1 MEQVLANQPKRAY
14 IPIGTLRAD
23 LVDILGNTAYDLRG
37 KRCDVNEKVEI
48 DTKNGRV
55 NADGQLLAST
65 DGHLP
70 ASAGQHLPISPDG
83 YSNERLIN
91 LAYSLAIEPQRLRTL
106 TQALFDR
113 LEIINADRG
122 LDDGTDGEKL
132 DDVANHFAQASDLI
146 ERQGRRFNTATGSKQ
161 FIDLDTRPSLLLQ
174 KNGDIFY
181 TNQAARDELRITGDN
196 LLSPMQ
202 FEPGQYEALIKDLAA
217 LGTYEVDKLISVYD
231 LRGSDG
237 VPKKMALSKSLDYFG
252 KALGRLYTFHL
263 KWLPEQGRQ
272 FQDGFGLTD
281 VDLAITEAL
290 VKGIG
295 LKELAKKRGR
305 SLGTLRNQSKALI
318 AKLGLHSQTELICL
332 FSGFTTLI
340 QSDPAVIDKPDLLSE
355 PWRTIA
361 FMELPGSPNQPNGRK
376 MQYEMAG
383 PLDGR
388 PVLFFHALIGGCIL
402 TKAMRAEL
410 AARKIR
416 LIMVWRPHFAG
427 TSADANLKG
436 NTRGEPERFAADIE
450 KLLGHLKIEQCQIL
464 AQITGSIY
472 AYACAQKLGS
482 KIIGIVNCA
491 GCVPILSRADFKKME
506 QTFRVVAYL
515 GRYTPKLLPMLMRGM
530 LAKID
535 AGFDVEVTDEIF
547 LHSPHDLA
555 VLHDPETKALMR
567 AAYPNYTANSTLT
580 FAVDVPLLASKWQHL
595 LRGVNCPV
603 TLVHGKN
610 DPAYPHA
617 LISQFVQDKPNFN
630 LITLEN
636 TGQLGLY
643 QHPEAAFGALDAQ
656 LDTHKSDPEISA
668 IAL

>member
-1 MEQVLANQPKRAY
+1 M
-14 IPIGTLRAD
+14 
-23 LVDILGNTAYDLRG
+23 
-37 KRCDVNEKVEI
+37 NEKVEI
-48 DTKNGRV
+48 DIENGRV
-55 NADGQLLAST
+55 TPDGHLLAGT

-70 ASAGQHLPISPDG
+70 ASAGQHLPISPG
-83 YSNERLIN
+83 GHSNERLIN
-91 LAYSLAIEPQRLRTL
+91 LAYSLAIEPHRLRTL

-113 LEIINADRG
+113 LEVINADQG
-122 LDDGTDGEKL
+122 LDIGADGEKL
-132 DDVANHFAQASDLI
+132 DDVANHFAQADALI

-174 KNGDIFY
+174 KSGEIFY
-181 TNQAARDELRITGDN
+181 TNQAAQDELRITGDN
-196 LLSPMQ
+196 SLDPEQ
-202 FEPGQYEALIKDLAA
+202 FEPGQYEALKKDLAA
-217 LGTYEVDKLISVYD
+217 LGTYEVDKLIAVYD

-237 VPKKMALSKSLDYFG
+237 VSKKMALSKSLDYYG

-290 VKGIG
+290 VKGVG
-295 LKELAKKRGR
+295 LKYLAKKRGR

-318 AKLGLHSQTELICL
+318 AKLGLNSQTELICL
-332 FSGFTTLI
+332 FSGFTTLSL
-340 QSDPAVIDKPDLLSE
+340 SDPAVIDKPDLLSE
-355 PWRTIA
+355 PWRTVA
-361 FMELPGSPNQPNGRK
+361 FMALPGGRK

-427 TSADANLKG
+427 TSPNASPKG
-436 NTRGEPERFAADIE
+436 TKSSRGAAERFAADIE
-450 KLLGHLKIEQCQIL
+450 KLLEHLNIEKCQIL
-464 AQITGSIY
+464 AQITGAIY
-472 AYACAQKLGS
+472 AYACAQKLGG
-482 KIIGIVNCA
+482 KITGIVNCA

-506 QTFRVVAYL
+506 QTFRVIAYL

-555 VLHDPETKALMR
+555 VLHDPEIKPLMR
-567 AAYPNYTANSTLT
+567 AAYPNYTANSTQT

-617 LISQFVQDKPNFN
+617 LISEFAQDKPNFN

-656 LDTHKSDPEISA
+656 LGA
-668 IAL
+668 